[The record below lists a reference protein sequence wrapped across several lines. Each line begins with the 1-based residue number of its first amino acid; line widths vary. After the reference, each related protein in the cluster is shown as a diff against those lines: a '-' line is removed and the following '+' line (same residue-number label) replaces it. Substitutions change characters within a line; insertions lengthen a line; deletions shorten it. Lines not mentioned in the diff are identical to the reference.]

1 MLSWFS
7 RNRDLL
13 CGFNEAMN
21 SDVASE
27 VSTVKVGRCDGNGP
41 SHRVETMKEQ
51 NLTRIV
57 LVLDCSLILLME
69 VGVEVSASAPGLV
82 SIQRRI
88 RTKLYGGLARL
99 LQQDKLHI
107 AGAYTDQWC
116 HESSAEGF
124 RPMIV
129 GIRNFI
135 LKKIQGR
142 LHIFLLSTNNTGA
155 DTAKQFP
162 YPRVR

>member
-1 MLSWFS
+1 
-7 RNRDLL
+7 
-13 CGFNEAMN
+13 
-21 SDVASE
+21 
-27 VSTVKVGRCDGNGP
+27 
-41 SHRVETMKEQ
+41 
-51 NLTRIV
+51 
-57 LVLDCSLILLME
+57 ME
-69 VGVEVSASAPGLV
+69 VGVEVSTSAPGLV

-88 RTKLYGGLARL
+88 KTKLYGGLARL

-162 YPRVR
+162 AYLETKLMFSGTGR